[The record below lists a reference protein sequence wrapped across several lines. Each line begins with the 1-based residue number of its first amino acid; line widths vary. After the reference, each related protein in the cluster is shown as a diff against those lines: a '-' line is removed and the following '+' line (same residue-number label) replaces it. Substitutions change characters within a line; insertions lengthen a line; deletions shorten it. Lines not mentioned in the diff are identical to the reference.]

1 MSDDITRQS
10 YWDEIRS
17 LADDAIEAWR
27 DGDVTYRDGLYDWT
41 HETIDGHQW
50 IIYCECNADV
60 LRYTDNKEAYEEF
73 GGLDHCD
80 GLDAVMVYAAY
91 CAMAADL
98 TAQINAQLDDDEA
111 DMRDAIEE
119 QEWETVLDW
128 ADCDDSED
136 VVEALGAIMPR
147 LTRHDT
153 LERIREACNIASD

>member
-27 DGDVTYRDGLYDWT
+27 DGDVADRDALSDWI
-41 HETIDGHQW
+41 HETIDGHKW
-50 IIYCECNADV
+50 IIYYALRADV

-98 TAQINAQLDDDEA
+98 TAQINAQWDDDEET
-111 DMRDAIEE
+111 MRDNIDAED
-119 QEWETVLDW
+119 WSAVLDW
-128 ADCDDSED
+128 ADCIDTDEHAT
-136 VVEALGAIMPR
+136 ALGATDPP
-147 LTRHDT
+147 LTRTDT
-153 LERIREACNIASD
+153 LDRIREACEAASA